1 MGKDIIIK
9 TKAKTFHIP
18 EGKPVIV
25 TWKSKNKSRSGC
37 STAVGWI
44 KGGKEPHTVLLIHS
58 CFQTWDKVEQE
69 YPAAWTVWMSQ
80 IIDIRT
86 LSTLPR

>member
-9 TKAKTFHIP
+9 TKAKTFNIP
-18 EGKPVIV
+18 EGKPVII
-25 TWKSKNKSRSGC
+25 TWKSKNKSRQGY

-44 KGGKEPHTVLLIHS
+44 KRGKDPHTVTLIHS

-80 IIDIRT
+80 IMEIRT
-86 LSTLPR
+86 LSTQPR